1 MHKPLI
7 RSYQG
12 KKPQVDPS
20 AFIAE
25 TAVLIGDVT
34 VGPQSSIWYGTI
46 LRGDVYPIVVG
57 SQSNIQDQTVVH
69 DQVVIGDRVT
79 IGHGVILHGCTIEDD
94 ALVGM
99 GAVVLDGVVIQRGAM
114 VAAGALV
121 AGGTVVEAGSLYAG
135 MPAVFK
141 RTLDPERLEHN
152 RMIIKHHLQHVE
164 QYLENPAEP
173 VAQEKE
179 NGTSLSNNRV

>member
-7 RSYQG
+7 RSFQG

-25 TAVLIGDVT
+25 TATLIGDVT
-34 VGPQSSIWYGTI
+34 IGAESTIWYGAV
-46 LRGDVYPIVVG
+46 LRGDVHPIVVG
-57 SQSNIQDQTVVH
+57 AQSNIQDQSVVH

-99 GAVVLDGVVIQRGAM
+99 GAVVLDGALIQRGAM

-135 MPAVFK
+135 TPATFK
-141 RTLDPERLEHN
+141 RTLDPGRLEHN
-152 RMIIKHHLQHVE
+152 RLIVKHHLQHRA
-164 QYLENPAEP
+164 QYLENPADPLE
-173 VAQEKE
+173 QEKE
-179 NGTSLSNNRV
+179 NGSSLSNSKV

>member
-12 KKPQVDPS
+12 KKPQIDPS

-34 VGPQSSIWYGTI
+34 IGPESSIWYGAI
-46 LRGDVYPIVVG
+46 LRGDVHPIVVG
-57 SQSNIQDQTVVH
+57 AQSNIQDQAVVH

-79 IGHGVILHGCTIEDD
+79 IGHGVILHGCTIEND

-99 GAVVLDGVVIQRGAM
+99 GAVVLDGAVIQCGAM

-121 AGGTVVEAGSLYAG
+121 SGGTVVGAGSLYAG
-135 MPAVFK
+135 IPATYK
-141 RTLDPERLEHN
+141 RALDPDRLEHN
-152 RMIIKHHLQHVE
+152 RLIVKHHIMQRE
-164 QYLENPAEP
+164 PYLENAADPWE
-173 VAQEKE
+173 QEQE
-179 NGTSLSNNRV
+179 NGTSPSNNRV